1 MTAEVLGVEYTM
13 VKTNPMEGD
22 TRTPEFLA
30 INPQHNIPA
39 ILDGMQKLKVIC
51 LRFELKNWAA
61 RL

>member
-51 LRFELKNWAA
+51 LRFELKN
-61 RL
+61 

>member
-39 ILDGMQKLKVIC
+39 ILDGMEKLKVI
-51 LRFELKNWAA
+51 LTELPSCNGSSQG
-61 RL
+61 

>member
-39 ILDGMQKLKVIC
+39 ILDALSVKWTSFYVL
-51 LRFELKNWAA
+51 
-61 RL
+61 